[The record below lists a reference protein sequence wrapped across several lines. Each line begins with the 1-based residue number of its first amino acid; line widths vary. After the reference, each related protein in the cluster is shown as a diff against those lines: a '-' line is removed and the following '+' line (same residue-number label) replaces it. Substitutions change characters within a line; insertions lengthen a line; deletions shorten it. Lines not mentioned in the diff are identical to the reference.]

1 MNAFEDVD
9 GDNLA
14 YSITLGDGSAL
25 PAWLSFDATTR
36 TLSGTPTLADVGM
49 IVLKVTADDGKGG
62 VVSDEFNL
70 TVSEIDTLPV
80 VVISTPDPVGE
91 TLPPVDTG
99 TPDPPTGETEP
110 GPDAEPDTQ
119 PPRTG
124 GGGPVEGPSAEPAT
138 EPGAAEPA
146 DKAVPE
152 QAAAPDEAAEPEA
165 DTATEQARPVDSTAD
180 TNGTGLRSGQGGLL
194 EIGGFLKE
202 LDEQRD
208 LIHETDYFQQTV
220 VGSTM
225 TVTTGLSV
233 GYVVWL
239 IRGGVLLSS
248 LLSSLPAWRWV
259 DPLPILGSL
268 ARDSEDDEE
277 DDASLEEMVEG
288 GEDDPDSEN
297 EADDDKADVPES
309 TCRYS
314 R

>member
-1 MNAFEDVD
+1 MAIPMQDQAAVENAAFVFSFELNAFEDVD
-9 GDNLA
+9 GDVLA
-14 YSITLGDGSAL
+14 YSITLDDGSAL
-25 PAWLSFDATTR
+25 PAWLNFDATTR

-70 TVSEIDTLPV
+70 TVSKIDTVPV

-91 TLPPVDTG
+91 TSPPVDTG
-99 TPDPPTGETEP
+99 TPDPTTGETEP

-124 GGGPVEGPSAEPAT
+124 GSGPVEGPSAEPAT
-138 EPGAAEPA
+138 EPGTAEPA

-152 QAAAPDEAAEPEA
+152 QAAAPDDAAEPEA

-194 EIGGFLKE
+194 KIGGFLKE
-202 LDEQRD
+202 LDEQRG
-208 LIHETDYFQQTV
+208 LIHETDHFQQAV

-248 LLSSLPAWRWV
+248 LLSSLR
-259 DPLPILGSL
+259 
-268 ARDSEDDEE
+268 
-277 DDASLEEMVEG
+277 
-288 GEDDPDSEN
+288 
-297 EADDDKADVPES
+297 
-309 TCRYS
+309 
-314 R
+314 

>member
-1 MNAFEDVD
+1 
-9 GDNLA
+9 
-14 YSITLGDGSAL
+14 L

-70 TVSEIDTLPV
+70 TVSKPDTVPV

-91 TLPPVDTG
+91 TLPPDESE
-99 TPDPPTGETEP
+99 TPDPTTGETEP

-124 GGGPVEGPSAEPAT
+124 GGVPVEGPSAEPAT
-138 EPGAAEPA
+138 EPGGAEPA

-165 DTATEQARPVDSTAD
+165 DTATEQARPVDSTA
-180 TNGTGLRSGQGGLL
+180 NGTGLRSGQGGLL

-202 LDEQRD
+202 LDEQRG

-288 GEDDPDSEN
+288 GDDAPNSEDEPR
-297 EADDDKADVPES
+297 DDKTGLHEKSVDDHDE
-309 TCRYS
+309 
-314 R
+314 